1 MKENIF
7 LQNKNR
13 IFLWLVLGFLF
24 VIAAFLV
31 FIIFKPYLWSAIIA
45 GIFYMATRKI
55 YKKLLNLLGN
65 RFQWFAPWCM
75 IIVLITLVVLP
86 SFFIVSNLIR
96 EAISLVQYIRL
107 SLNEEK
113 IVTAIIRFSFVSD
126 LVTENEFF
134 WLKIPELYRD
144 YIGKHIDI
152 LNLDSIY
159 GILRNSSTT
168 ILGSL
173 NLPTGFLFNTF
184 FSFLLLFFFY
194 KEGKKVERTIFSIL
208 PFPKELEDKIGRRIE
223 AAVQTVVMG
232 NLLISLLQGMILYAL
247 ILSAG
252 FANPFLY
259 AIIGFFFSL
268 VPVIGTAIVW
278 LPLGIY
284 LGLIESSWITSIFFM
299 VTSFSAYLILE
310 NFVKPKLLDKKL
322 KIHPF
327 LIFLSLIGGLQEFG
341 IIGIIIGP
349 VALTVI
355 IILWDFWKLF
365 RENAID
371 FQEESS
377 VPG

>member
-1 MKENIF
+1 VKENIF

-377 VPG
+377 VSG